1 MSEMDF
7 EIATADICPHGTSSS
22 LCEWCQAK
30 ATVGILRAELERVR
44 GLVEA
49 CKWEQAAKA
58 MRHLQDERDAARA
71 EVAHLQRQLNQCGEA
86 HKNALQRQGENAG
99 RCAELMAELTALR
112 EALKGVIRVAD
123 RDTAEFNAARDAL
136 SRVKGG
142 CYKSTTKARIVM

>member
-1 MSEMDF
+1 MSTGILGADYLAVLRERDELQGEM
-7 EIATADICPHGTSSS
+7 TR
-22 LCEWCQAK
+22 
-30 ATVGILRAELERVR
+30 LRAENEKL
-44 GLVEA
+44 
-49 CKWEQAAKA
+49 KA
-58 MRHLQDERDAARA
+58 ELSKHYDAPLCDKLADERDAARA

>member
-1 MSEMDF
+1 MTCSRCLSEALHL
-7 EIATADICPHGTSSS
+7 EITR
-22 LCEWCQAK
+22 
-30 ATVGILRAELERVR
+30 LRAELEEQK
-44 GLVEA
+44 GAYQWALKENEKLKAEA